1 VLERQMS
8 TVGMSQSRPRFS
20 SPEGYK
26 HCKPGMEPFSE
37 WQMKAWASM
46 TLEYLHPSKAPELAI
61 SDDRHD
67 LLLPFGLKPLPDIP
81 DPMFVPRAIGE
92 IAPRVKQKLEDR
104 ACGQIKARNGRM
116 WLVFQPI
123 SELCVCIGGA
133 RGGFGRIVCK
143 TDPADRTHA
152 ALLVD
157 PDPIDRDGNLQAH
170 FIGGSF
176 QAGW

>member
-1 VLERQMS
+1 
-8 TVGMSQSRPRFS
+8 
-20 SPEGYK
+20 
-26 HCKPGMEPFSE
+26 MEPFSE

-133 RGGFGRIVCK
+133 RMAASAASSAKRIPRTARTPRCWWIPIRSIATGICRRTLSAEVFRPAGK
-143 TDPADRTHA
+143 EEFERNRDRLGWRRIDPA
-152 ALLVD
+152 
-157 PDPIDRDGNLQAH
+157 
-170 FIGGSF
+170 
-176 QAGW
+176 